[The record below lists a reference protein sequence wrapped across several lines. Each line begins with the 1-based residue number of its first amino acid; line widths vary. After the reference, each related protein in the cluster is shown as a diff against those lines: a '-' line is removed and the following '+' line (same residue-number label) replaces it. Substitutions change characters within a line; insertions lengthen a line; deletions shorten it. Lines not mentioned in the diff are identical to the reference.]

1 MTGALFS
8 LSAGGVVFAA
18 SVIILIL
25 SAMLYESLNNR
36 RIKNIQSSELTAT
49 TEVATGTHPDR
60 AVLLYL
66 GEDLPHD
73 AGSGNIGAALTEAAI
88 NRLSDLLSQPV
99 DDPDEQA
106 LRADAGN
113 MLLETYQRRLHYNY
127 SDEQTDV
134 GLELMKRTRLE
145 KFMQREAIIA
155 QRNELFRMRKAR
167 TISDT
172 AFHQTLRAIDLKEES
187 LH

>member
-1 MTGALFS
+1 MAVMALAGVKGSVTLAGILTLPVVLDDGSPFPGRELLIFLSMAVILLSLIVAAVGLPFMTRS
-8 LSAGGVVFAA
+8 
-18 SVIILIL
+18 
-25 SAMLYESLNNR
+25 
-36 RIKNIQSSELTAT
+36 
-49 TEVATGTHPDR
+49 
-60 AVLLYL
+60 L

-172 AFHQTLRAIDLKEES
+172 EFHQTLRAIDLKEES